1 MCDHYSESR
10 GEGKRVYP
18 TVPEDEAKS
27 GIISKETVA
36 KLSEDK
42 ALELMEKCL
51 VQGLKEWAVV
61 TDLKARVTALE
72 QQILAWAGEDV
83 DGDFAARIDRLEKDI
98 EQMYQENRGNGP

>member
-1 MCDHYSESR
+1 MC
-10 GEGKRVYP
+10 KRVYP
-18 TVPEDEAKS
+18 IVPEDEAKS

-42 ALELMEKCL
+42 ALELMEQCL

-61 TDLKARVTALE
+61 TDLRARVTALE
-72 QQILAWAGEDV
+72 RSL
-83 DGDFAARIDRLEKDI
+83 